1 MKFYETKKRSFVKGV
16 SWKII
21 GGIITAIIVYYLASL
36 GYDAAK
42 TASIVLVCQFSIN
55 VVAFFIHDRVWNR
68 FNWGREIIEDE
79 IPTKIAV

>member
-21 GGIITAIIVYYLASL
+21 GGLITAFIVYQLAKL

-42 TASIVLVCQFSIN
+42 TATIVLICQFSVN
-55 VVAFFIHDRVWNR
+55 VVAFFIHDRVWNK
-68 FNWGREIIEDE
+68 FMWGREVIEE
-79 IPTKIAV
+79 